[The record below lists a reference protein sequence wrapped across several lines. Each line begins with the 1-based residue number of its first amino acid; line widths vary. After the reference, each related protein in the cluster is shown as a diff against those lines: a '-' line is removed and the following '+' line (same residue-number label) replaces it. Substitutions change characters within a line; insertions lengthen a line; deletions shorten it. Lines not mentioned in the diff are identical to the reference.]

1 MVFNYRSLYKWFVLA
16 AGFVTIFSLPP
27 SFFYFLP
34 PLFSPSLS
42 LSHTLSPPSSVCV
55 PLFHS
60 HSVFLFSLVL
70 AVSVTALSQA
80 QSCVRGDYGHQASG
94 GAARWGQSPR
104 ASACFL
110 ALSRRSAMLEFLLLL
125 LAAAA
130 TAAAA
135 EAESARDAIG
145 SPKGGGGNIR

>member
-1 MVFNYRSLYKWFVLA
+1 M
-16 AGFVTIFSLPP
+16 
-27 SFFYFLP
+27 
-34 PLFSPSLS
+34 
-42 LSHTLSPPSSVCV
+42 
-55 PLFHS
+55 
-60 HSVFLFSLVL
+60 FLFILFL

-104 ASACFL
+104 ASVCFL

>member
-1 MVFNYRSLYKWFVLA
+1 M
-16 AGFVTIFSLPP
+16 
-27 SFFYFLP
+27 
-34 PLFSPSLS
+34 
-42 LSHTLSPPSSVCV
+42 
-55 PLFHS
+55 
-60 HSVFLFSLVL
+60 FLFSLVL

-135 EAESARDAIG
+135 EAESASDAIG
-145 SPKGGGGNIR
+145 SPNGGGGNIR

>member
-1 MVFNYRSLYKWFVLA
+1 MFLYFN
-16 AGFVTIFSLPP
+16 
-27 SFFYFLP
+27 
-34 PLFSPSLS
+34 PL
-42 LSHTLSPPSSVCV
+42 
-55 PLFHS
+55 
-60 HSVFLFSLVL
+60 SVFLFSLVL
-70 AVSVTALSQA
+70 AVRVMALSQA
-80 QSCVRGDYGHQASG
+80 QSCVRSDYGRRANG
-94 GAARWGQSPR
+94 GVAPWGQSPR

-135 EAESARDAIG
+135 EAESANEAIG

>member
-1 MVFNYRSLYKWFVLA
+1 M
-16 AGFVTIFSLPP
+16 
-27 SFFYFLP
+27 
-34 PLFSPSLS
+34 
-42 LSHTLSPPSSVCV
+42 
-55 PLFHS
+55 
-60 HSVFLFSLVL
+60 FLFSLVL

-94 GAARWGQSPR
+94 GATRWGQSPR

-125 LAAAA
+125 LAAATA
-130 TAAAA
+130 AAAA
-135 EAESARDAIG
+135 EAESASDAIG

>member
-1 MVFNYRSLYKWFVLA
+1 MVCFGSWFCDNFLA
-16 AGFVTIFSLPP
+16 P
-27 SFFYFLP
+27 SSFFFYFLP

-42 LSHTLSPPSSVCV
+42 HTHSLSPLSVCV

-60 HSVFLFSLVL
+60 HSVFLFILVL

-104 ASACFL
+104 ASVCFL

>member
-1 MVFNYRSLYKWFVLA
+1 MVFNYRSLQVVCFGSWFCDN
-16 AGFVTIFSLPP
+16 FPTP
-27 SFFYFLP
+27 SFFFLFLP
-34 PLFSPSLS
+34 PLFSPF
-42 LSHTLSPPSSVCV
+42 LSHTHSLSTPSVCV

-60 HSVFLFSLVL
+60 HSVFLFSLAL

-135 EAESARDAIG
+135 EAESASDAIG

>member
-1 MVFNYRSLYKWFVLA
+1 MVCFGSWFCDNFLA
-16 AGFVTIFSLPP
+16 P
-27 SFFYFLP
+27 SFFFYFLP
-34 PLFSPSLS
+34 PLFSPF
-42 LSHTLSPPSSVCV
+42 LSHTHSLSPPS
-55 PLFHS
+55 LY
-60 HSVFLFSLVL
+60 VFLSFILTQCFLFILVL

-104 ASACFL
+104 ASVCFL